1 MRLRRQCYAIGA
13 NLVRR
18 VAIGSNSVC
27 TDNYSVNALRAH
39 CPRRHIISNQRYGN
53 LILVELEG
61 REPCSLQKRACF
73 VSVNHL
79 QLALR
84 ISAADN
90 AQRRAPAAGRQCT
103 CVAVRQH
110 DSLVWQHLG
119 AILAHAFIDG
129 NIVCINLLCLRF
141 KCLDNLEG
149 RQVILIQLCCQLILQ
164 VRSPSQVYSRRTRR
178 NQVCTHSVQ
187 RTKKVGLVGNL
198 ACAERHS
205 EGCSCTDSR
214 RTTHLQAFNR
224 QLDAQIILAANP
236 FNFIGQQGLVQKHQ
250 LALLPTHSFNH
261 RAHLTA

>member
-1 MRLRRQCYAIGA
+1 MRLRRQCYAISA
-13 NLVRR
+13 NLVRC

-39 CPRRHIISNQRYGN
+39 RPRRHIISNQRYRN
-53 LILVELEG
+53 LVLVELEG
-61 REPCSLQKRACF
+61 RQPCSLQKRARF

-90 AQRRAPAAGRQCT
+90 AQCRAPAAGCQRACI
-103 CVAVRQH
+103 AVCQH
-110 DSLVWQHLG
+110 DSLIWQHLC

-149 RQVILIQLCCQLILQ
+149 RQIILIQLRCQLILQ
-164 VRSPSQVYSRRTRR
+164 VRSPGQVNSSRTRR

-187 RTKKVGLVGNL
+187 RT
-198 ACAERHS
+198 
-205 EGCSCTDSR
+205 
-214 RTTHLQAFNR
+214 
-224 QLDAQIILAANP
+224 
-236 FNFIGQQGLVQKHQ
+236 
-250 LALLPTHSFNH
+250 
-261 RAHLTA
+261 

>member
-1 MRLRRQCYAIGA
+1 MRLRCQCYAIGA

-18 VAIGSNSVC
+18 VAISSNSVC
-27 TDNYSVNALRAH
+27 TDNYSINALRAH

-53 LILVELEG
+53 LVLVELEG
-61 REPCSLQKRACF
+61 RQPCSLQKRTCF
-73 VSVNHL
+73 ISVNHL

-90 AQRRAPAAGRQCT
+90 AQCRAPAAGCQRACI
-103 CVAVRQH
+103 AVRKH
-110 DSLVWQHLG
+110 DSLVWQHIC

-149 RQVILIQLCCQLILQ
+149 WQIILVQFRCQLILQ
-164 VRSPSQVYSRRTRR
+164 VRSPGQVYSRRTRR
-178 NQVCTHSVQ
+178 NKVSTHSVQ
-187 RTKKVGLVGNL
+187 RTKKVGLVCDL
-198 ACAERHS
+198 ACAKHHS

-214 RTTHLQAFNR
+214 RTAHLQTFNR

-236 FNFIGQQGLVQKHQ
+236 FNFIGQQGLIQKHQ